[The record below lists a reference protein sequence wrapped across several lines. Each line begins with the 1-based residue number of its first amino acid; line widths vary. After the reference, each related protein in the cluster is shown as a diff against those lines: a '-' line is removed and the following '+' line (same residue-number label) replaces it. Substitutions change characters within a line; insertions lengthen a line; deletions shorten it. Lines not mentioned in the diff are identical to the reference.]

1 MFNLFKP
8 KPKKVYCVKYM
19 YSSAGCTYQDIVTAV
34 DVAHAWNKVCRRHL
48 GAEVCLSITE
58 IKPEEFRGV

>member
-1 MFNLFKP
+1 MFNLF

-19 YSSAGCTYQDIVTAV
+19 YTSVGCTYQEIVTAV
-34 DVAHAWNKVCRRHL
+34 DVAHAWDKVRRRHW

-58 IKPEEFRGV
+58 IETDEFRGA